1 MEQVLLVMTNLPDA
15 ASAQALARALVQAKL
30 AACVNLQPGVLSV
43 YRWQGKIE
51 QANEVTLIIKTT
63 QARYHQIEQAILAA
77 HPYDLP
83 EVIAMPL
90 TGHAA
95 YLHWIQQETAQ
106 DENA

>member
-15 ASAQALARALVQAKL
+15 ATAQALARALVQAKL
-30 AACVNLQPGVLSV
+30 AACVNLLPGVQSV
-43 YRWQGKIE
+43 YRWQGKVE
-51 QANEVTLIIKTT
+51 QANEITLYIKTT
-63 QARYHQIEQAILAA
+63 QVRYHQVEQAILAA

-83 EVIAMPL
+83 EVIAVPL

-95 YLHWIQQETAQ
+95 YLHWIKQETAS

>member
-15 ASAQALARALVQAKL
+15 ASAQALANALVQARL
-30 AACVNLQPGVLSV
+30 AACVNLLPGVHST

-51 QANEVTLIIKTT
+51 QAHEVTLSIKTSE
-63 QARYHQIEQAILAA
+63 ARYHQVEQAILAA

-83 EVIAMPL
+83 EVIALPL

-95 YLHWIQQETAQ
+95 YLQWVRQETSQ
-106 DENA
+106 ENNA